1 MVNFKSQDALTLIA
15 DYISLKNKVST
26 DTTRNRHTGSSN
38 IFDCKQLFT
47 KAADENL
54 RNSCSNTCARQ
65 QMCYWNHEFGMNSYV
80 ELEFLSSLSGWLR
93 SY

>member
-1 MVNFKSQDALTLIA
+1 MNFKSQDALTLIA

-26 DTTRNRHTGSSN
+26 DTARNPRASSSN

-65 QMCYWNHEFGMNSYV
+65 QMCYWNHEVGMNSYL
-80 ELEFLSSLSGWLR
+80 ELEFLSSLSGRLG